1 MNKTLVRAA
10 AALGLTLA
18 IAPILTQFSASAQTA
33 QYAPFKDAEGNVYL
47 APGSANAEVAV
58 TFGSVEKQKDVKAD
72 ACGTV
77 HLTPSTAIPLSTAFK
92 VDGVTVN
99 PATLSSDILPKCVNG
114 SLEQPRVSNFK
125 TADGKIHI
133 VGKTA
138 GSYYKLAYN
147 AAVIRKVKS
156 NACGIARMGSSAST
170 PLLATTVFSVNGT
183 DYTYGQLS
191 TKTPWRCSN
200 GVTYQPYGVPLLR

>member
-1 MNKTLVRAA
+1 MQEHYPISINSSRKAA
-10 AALGLTLA
+10 AVLGLTLA
-18 IAPILTQFSASAQTA
+18 IAPVLAQLPASAQLA
-33 QYAPFKDAEGNVYL
+33 QHSPFKDAESNVYL

-77 HLTPSTAIPLSTAFK
+77 HLTPSSSIPLSTAFK
-92 VDGVTVN
+92 VDGITVN
-99 PATLSSDILPKCVNG
+99 PATLSSEILPKCLNG
-114 SLEQPRVSNFK
+114 SLEQPRASNFK

-147 AAVIRKVKS
+147 TAVIRKVKS
-156 NACGIARMGSSAST
+156 NHRAQNST
-170 PLLATTVFSVNGT
+170 GRKEQSTGRHKDLLGFNLIT
-183 DYTYGQLS
+183 
-191 TKTPWRCSN
+191 
-200 GVTYQPYGVPLLR
+200 